1 MKKQLHTVEVQQDLQ
16 AYVYGGW
23 HSNQIN
29 VVNVYQEL
37 SMLISVY
44 ILISLLGRYT
54 NKVILILNES
64 VNRNL
69 FLA

>member
-23 HSNQIN
+23 QSNQIN

-37 SMLISVY
+37 
-44 ILISLLGRYT
+44 
-54 NKVILILNES
+54 
-64 VNRNL
+64 
-69 FLA
+69 